1 VLGFIIRRLV
11 HAIPVLLGVS
21 FLVFSM
27 LHLVPGD
34 PVLIMLQ
41 GSQASAEQVA
51 QLRGELGLDQP
62 FLVQYAHY
70 LWNLLHGDL
79 GMSYRK
85 RIPVLELIMS
95 QIGSTLQLT
104 LAALVLAVTL
114 GIGMGIVAAY
124 NRDTLLDS
132 LSMGFAV
139 FGVTIPNYLLGL
151 VLILVGSVW
160 LGWFP
165 ATGQGGWK
173 RLVLPALALG
183 WGYAAIVA
191 RLVRQNLVEVW
202 NQEYVL
208 TARAK
213 GLAERSILVRHAL
226 KNSMIPTVTIVGLQ
240 FGHMMAS
247 AVIIETLFARQG
259 IGRLIVQAITAK
271 DFPLIQG
278 LVLVTALAYVVA
290 NIMVDVSY
298 SFLDPR
304 VRYE

>member
-1 VLGFIIRRLV
+1 MFGFIMRRLL

-41 GSQASAEQVA
+41 GSQASAEQVTA
-51 QLRGELGLDQP
+51 LRQELGLDQP
-62 FLVQYAHY
+62 FLVQYGNY

-85 RIPVLELIMS
+85 RIPVTELILS
-95 QIGSTLQLT
+95 QLGSTLQLT
-104 LAALVLAVTL
+104 LAALTLAVTCGVGL
-114 GIGMGIVAAY
+114 GIVAAY
-124 NRDTLLDS
+124 NRDTVWDS

-202 NQEYVL
+202 NQEYIL

-213 GLAERSILVRHAL
+213 GLGERSILVRHAL
-226 KNSMIPTVTIVGLQ
+226 KNSLIPTVTIIGLQ

-290 NIMVDVSY
+290 NIMVDISY
-298 SFLDPR
+298 GFLDPR

>member
-1 VLGFIIRRLV
+1 VLAFMVRRLL

-41 GSQASAEQVA
+41 GSQAEQIT

-62 FLVQYAHY
+62 FLVQYGRY

-95 QIGSTLQLT
+95 QAGSTLQLT
-104 LAALVLAVTL
+104 LAALLLAVTL
-114 GIGMGIVAAY
+114 GVGLGIVAAY

-173 RLVLPALALG
+173 RLVLPAVALG

-202 NQEYVL
+202 NQEYIL

-213 GLAERSILVRHAL
+213 GLAERYILVRHAL
-226 KNSMIPTVTIVGLQ
+226 KNSLIPTVTIVGLQ
-240 FGHMMAS
+240 FGHMIAS

-290 NIMVDVSY
+290 NIMVDFSY

-304 VRYE
+304 VRYG

>member
-1 VLGFIIRRLV
+1 VLAFIVRRLL
-11 HAIPVLLGVS
+11 HAVPVLLGVS

-41 GSQASAEQVA
+41 GSQASAEQIA

-85 RIPVLELIMS
+85 RIPVLDLIMS

-114 GIGMGIVAAY
+114 GIGLGIVAAY
-124 NRDTLLDS
+124 NRDTILDS

-202 NQEYVL
+202 NQEYIL

-290 NIMVDVSY
+290 NIMVDISY

-304 VRYE
+304 VRYG

>member
-1 VLGFIIRRLV
+1 MLRYIARRLLQ
-11 HAIPVLLGVS
+11 AIPVMFGVS
-21 FLVFSM
+21 ILVFSM

-41 GSQASAEQVA
+41 GSQTTSEQIES
-51 QLRGELGLDQP
+51 LRHELGLDQP
-62 FLVQYAHY
+62 LVVQYARY
-70 LWNLLHGDL
+70 VWNALHGDL
-79 GMSYRK
+79 GTSYRM
-85 RIPVLELIMS
+85 RMPVLTVILS
-95 QIGSTLQLT
+95 QLGSTIQLT
-104 LAALVLAVTL
+104 LAALTLAVVFGVGL
-114 GIGMGIVAAY
+114 GVMAAY
-124 NRDTLLDS
+124 NRGTLLDS
-132 LSMGFAV
+132 IGMGFAV

-173 RLVLPALALG
+173 RLVLPTIALG
-183 WGYAAIVA
+183 WGYVAIIA

-208 TARAK
+208 TARSK
-213 GLAERSILVRHAL
+213 GVSERNILTQHAL
-226 KNSMIPTVTIVGLQ
+226 KNSLIPTVTIVGLQ
-240 FGHMMAS
+240 FGHMVAS

-278 LVLVTALAYVVA
+278 LVLFTALAYVIA
-290 NIMVDVSY
+290 NILVDLSY
-298 SFLDPR
+298 GFLDPR
-304 VRYE
+304 VRHE

>member
-1 VLGFIIRRLV
+1 VLAFMVRRLL

-41 GSQASAEQVA
+41 GSQASAEQIT

-62 FLVQYAHY
+62 FLVQYGRY

-95 QIGSTLQLT
+95 QAGSTLQLT
-104 LAALVLAVTL
+104 LAALLLAVTL
-114 GIGMGIVAAY
+114 GVGLGIVAAY

-173 RLVLPALALG
+173 RLVLPAVALG

-202 NQEYVL
+202 NQEYIL

-213 GLAERSILVRHAL
+213 GLAERYILVRHAL
-226 KNSMIPTVTIVGLQ
+226 KNSLIPTVTIVGLQ
-240 FGHMMAS
+240 FGHMIAS

-290 NIMVDVSY
+290 NIMVDFSY

-304 VRYE
+304 VRYG